1 MSQIPADLSPDAI
14 RASLRTRVIGRV
26 LEVHD
31 VVDSTND
38 LAMAA
43 GERGAAEGLCIL
55 ADGQAAGRGRRGR
68 AWMSLPGLGLYVSV
82 LLRPRLPAERVA
94 LITLAA
100 GVAGAEA
107 VGRVSGIP
115 AGVKW
120 PNDVV
125 LDGRKVAGILT
136 EATTVGAE
144 VSQVV
149 VGIGVN
155 CNHRRDD
162 FPEELR
168 DLASSIALAAGRP
181 VERHLLASALLNAL
195 EGWYEVLCRGDVAEV
210 VKASRAASAI
220 LGREVAVLTS
230 GQPWHGVATDID
242 ETGALLVRDAD
253 GVIHRLVSEEVSI
266 GVPSA

>member
-1 MSQIPADLSPDAI
+1 MGEVPADLAPDAI
-14 RASLRTRVIGRV
+14 RAGLRTRVIGRV

-55 ADGQAAGRGRRGR
+55 ADRQAAGRGRRGR
-68 AWMSLPGLGLYVSV
+68 TWMSLPGLGLYASI
-82 LLRPRLPAERVA
+82 LLRPGLPAERGA

-100 GVAGAEA
+100 GVAAAEA
-107 VGRVSGIP
+107 VGRVSGVP
-115 AGVKW
+115 ALVKW

-144 VSQVV
+144 LAQVV
-149 VGIGVN
+149 VGIGIN
-155 CNHRRDD
+155 CRHRRED

-168 DLASSIALAAGRP
+168 DAATSIALAAGRP
-181 VERHLLASALLNAL
+181 VERQVLAAALFNAL
-195 EGWYEVLCRGDVAEV
+195 DGWYAVLCRGDAAAV
-210 VKASRAASAI
+210 VRASRAVSAI
-220 LGREVAVLTS
+220 LGREVTVLAE
-230 GQPWHGVATDID
+230 GRAWRGVAVNID
-242 ETGALLVRDAD
+242 ETGALLVQDA
-253 GVIHRLVSEEVSI
+253 GGAVRRLVSEEVS
-266 GVPSA
+266 VRAPSA